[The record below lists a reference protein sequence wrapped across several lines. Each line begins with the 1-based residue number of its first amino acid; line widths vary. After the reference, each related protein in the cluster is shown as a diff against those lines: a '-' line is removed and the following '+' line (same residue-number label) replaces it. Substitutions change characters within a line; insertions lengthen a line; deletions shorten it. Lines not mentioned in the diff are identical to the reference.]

1 MKNNLENISFEEVVS
16 PDGITY
22 ATFRKNLKPAYRKA
36 IRDILKGH
44 CFLLLALTTIT
55 LLIKSGLFTTI
66 MIFPAALVIGY
77 ILAYLHLFIH
87 AAAHYNL
94 HPVKHIN
101 DRISDYAIGVFFG
114 IQQKKY
120 RRIHWMH
127 HAKLGTKDDTEHS
140 YFSELNIAFL
150 VKCIT
155 GIHTISVIISRQK
168 GNHLSAKSKSSI
180 IAFGL
185 WSLLFHLS
193 LLSILFLLGGWE
205 LLISWLTGLVVVF
218 PSLATIRQVLEHRD
232 LHASRTT
239 NYRETDHGKVS
250 RLFGKGIID
259 SSFGAAGFNRHLLHH
274 WDPGVSYTSL
284 PDIEDYLLN
293 CPETSDILKESKT
306 SYWKTFIALFK
317 I

>member
-1 MKNNLENISFEEVVS
+1 MKDNLENISFEEVAN
-16 PDGITY
+16 PDGINY

-36 IRDILKGH
+36 ITDIIKGYS
-44 CFLLLALTTIT
+44 FLILALTTIT
-55 LLIKSGLFTTI
+55 ILIKSGLFTTI

-94 HPVKHIN
+94 HPVKYIN
-101 DRISDYAIGVFFG
+101 DRISDYAIGIFFW

-120 RRIHWMH
+120 RKIHWMH
-127 HAKLGTKDDTEHS
+127 HANLGTKDDTEHS
-140 YFSELNIAFL
+140 YFNELNIAFL

-155 GIHTISVIISRQK
+155 GIHTFSVIVSRRK
-168 GNHLSAKSKSSI
+168 RNNPSEKNSPSAI
-180 IAFGL
+180 VFGL
-185 WSLLFHLS
+185 WTFLFHLA
-193 LLSILFLLGGWE
+193 LLTLLFLLGGWK
-205 LLISWLTGLVVVF
+205 LMAAWLIGLAIVF
-218 PSLATIRQVLEHRD
+218 PSLATIRQLLEHRG
-232 LHASRTT
+232 LHASRKT
-239 NYRETDHGKVS
+239 NYKKTDHGKVS

-274 WDPGVSYTSL
+274 WDPSVSYTSL
-284 PDIEDYLLN
+284 PDIEDYLSN
-293 CPETSDILKESKT
+293 CPETSNIIKESKT